1 MTPAGVLKAR
11 AVLAHHGLDP
21 DAGVDDL
28 QVLLEARGW
37 RVTLEQAFGRGR
49 GQPPRWTGQASLAAP
64 PGSPPFRHLQ
74 HIRVSG
80 ADGQE
85 VLVQILAKVLE
96 KEQAP

>member
-11 AVLAHHGLDP
+11 ALLAHHGLDP
-21 DAGVDDL
+21 DADVDE
-28 QVLLEARGW
+28 LLALLAARGW

-64 PGSPPFRHLQ
+64 PGSPTHFRPH
-74 HIRVSG
+74 HVRISG